1 MLIYVNQIK
10 VNGSN
15 ALDGTLKT
23 VAGWL
28 KELTKRHF
36 TPEELKISE
45 DYIIGRQ
52 KVRTYNASQA
62 EPFLYSILFSNPDTE
77 VHGRQWITEI
87 GIRVE
92 SDGVLFTTLL
102 ETSDI
107 STQVTDIPQ
116 SSRPK
121 VIKYLQN
128 NCNISKDTIG
138 LSLKNISND
147 EEIFR
152 ALLAEL
158 ERPERRHP
166 VVLVSC
172 DSSGK
177 PLLNP
182 RSLQEQLIG
191 LAQVVVCD
199 QFVDSWEMER
209 ALGRRYS
216 AWGGAINVIFPI
228 RNRSVCPRRLLL
240 VEHLEELKSNDKY
253 LIGELLSIIT
263 HTTNGYRKRLHFSPT
278 DVRAKRQKDHREF
291 LKQKYSELQQSGDYE
306 ELLNEAFEQIDSYD
320 STIEALKDEHQ
331 QIVDSFEMEKMEI
344 EDKNESL
351 TEEIRSNSYTIS
363 ELKRQLGGANS
374 GEQLL
379 NAELIQI
386 LSESLSHDPNPEQCL
401 KLVEAIYPSRIVVLD
416 SALASARDSISFR
429 QGRKLIGLLFKLA
442 TEYIDVLSQG
452 GDSKAKDIFGK
463 AYSAN
468 ESETVEK
475 NQELSKIRQFTYNG
489 EDIYMFKHLRI
500 GVADNI
506 TETIRVHFHWDS
518 KKSTIAI
525 GYCGPHLPIGAKS
538 H

>member
-10 VNGSN
+10 VNGPN

-23 VAGWL
+23 IAGWL

-36 TPEELKISE
+36 TLEDLKVSE
-45 DYIIGRQ
+45 DYVIGRQ
-52 KVRTYNASQA
+52 KVRTYNASQS
-62 EPFLYSILFSNPDTE
+62 EPFLYSILFSNPDSE

-92 SDGVLFTTLL
+92 FDGVLFTTLL

-138 LSLKNISND
+138 LSLKSISND
-147 EEIFR
+147 EEVYR
-152 ALLAEL
+152 ALLAEI
-158 ERPERRHP
+158 ERPERNYP

-177 PLLNP
+177 ALLNP
-182 RSLQEQLIG
+182 RNLQEQLIG

-199 QFVDSWEMER
+199 QSVDSWEMER

-216 AWGGAINVIFPI
+216 AWSGAINVIFPI

-240 VEHLEELKSNDKY
+240 AEYLGELKSKNKY
-253 LIGELLSIIT
+253 LIGELLSVIT
-263 HTTNGYRKRLHFSPT
+263 HTTNGYRKRLHFSPA
-278 DVRAKRQKDHREF
+278 DVRAKRQKDQREF

-331 QIVDSFEMEKMEI
+331 QIVDSFEMQKLELE
-344 EDKNESL
+344 ELNETL
-351 TEEIRSNSYTIS
+351 TEESRSNGYTIS
-363 ELKRQLGGANS
+363 ELKRQLGSANS
-374 GEQLL
+374 GEKLL
-379 NAELIQI
+379 DAELIQI
-386 LSESLSHDPNPEQCL
+386 LSEALSHDPSPEQCL
-401 KLVEAIYPSRIVVLD
+401 KLVEAIYPTRIVVLD
-416 SALASARDSISFR
+416 SALISARDSISFR
-429 QGRKLIGLLFKLA
+429 QGRKLIGLMFKLA
-442 TEYIDVLSQG
+442 TEYIDALSQG

-463 AYSAN
+463 SYSAN
-468 ESETVEK
+468 ESETVER
-475 NQELSKIRQFTYNG
+475 NPELRKLRQFTYNG
-489 EDIYMFKHLRI
+489 EGIYMFKHLRI

-506 TETIRVHFHWDS
+506 AETIRVHFYWDS
-518 KKSTIAI
+518 NKPTIVI
-525 GYCGPHLPIGAKS
+525 GYCGPHLPVGSKS

>member
-15 ALDGTLKT
+15 ALDDTLRT

-36 TPEELKISE
+36 TLEELKMSE

-62 EPFLYSILFSNPDTE
+62 EPFLYSILFSNPDSG
-77 VHGRQWITEI
+77 VHGRQWVTEI

-121 VIKYLQN
+121 VVKYLQN

-138 LSLKNISND
+138 LNLKNISND
-147 EEIFR
+147 EEFFR

-158 ERPERRHP
+158 ERPERNHP

-199 QFVDSWEMER
+199 QSVDSWEMVR
-209 ALGRRYS
+209 ALSRRYS

-228 RNRSVCPRRLLL
+228 GTRSVCPRRLLL
-240 VEHLEELKSNDKY
+240 AEHLEELKNNDIY
-253 LIGELLSIIT
+253 LIGEILSIIT
-263 HTTNGYRKRLHFSPT
+263 HTTNGYRKRLHFSPV

-291 LKQKYSELQQSGDYE
+291 LKKKYSELQQSGEYE

-320 STIEALKDEHQ
+320 STIEALKNEHQ
-331 QIVDSFEMEKMEI
+331 QIIDSFEMKKMEL
-344 EDKNESL
+344 EDENESL
-351 TEEIRSNSYTIS
+351 TEEVRSNSYTIS
-363 ELKRQLGGANS
+363 ELKRQLGSANS
-374 GEQLL
+374 GDQVID
-379 NAELIQI
+379 AELIQV
-386 LSESLSHDPNPEQCL
+386 LSEALTYDPSPEQCL
-401 KLVEAIYPSRIVVLD
+401 MLVKAIYPSRIIVLD

-429 QGRKLIGLLFKLA
+429 QGRKLMGLLFKLA
-442 TEYIDVLSQG
+442 TEYIDALSQG

-463 AYSAN
+463 SYSAN
-468 ESETVEK
+468 ESETVERSP
-475 NQELSKIRQFTYNG
+475 ELSKFRKFVYNG
-489 EDIYMFKHLRI
+489 VGTYMFKHLKI

-506 TETIRVHFHWDS
+506 AETIRVHFHWDS
-518 KKSTIAI
+518 EKSTIVI
-525 GYCGPHLPIGAKS
+525 GYCGHHLPIGSKS

>member
-1 MLIYVNQIK
+1 MLIYANQIK
-10 VNGSN
+10 VNGTN

-36 TPEELKISE
+36 TTEELKVPE
-45 DYIIGRQ
+45 NYILGRQ

-62 EPFLYSILFSNPDTE
+62 EPFLYSILFSNPDSE

-128 NCNISKDTIG
+128 NCQISKDTIG
-138 LSLKNISND
+138 LSIKNISND
-147 EEIFR
+147 EEVFR

-158 ERPERRHP
+158 ERPERKHP

-172 DSSGK
+172 DSTGK

-199 QFVDSWEMER
+199 QSVDSWEMER

-228 RNRSVCPRRLLL
+228 GNRSTCSRRLLL
-240 VEHLEELKSNDKY
+240 LEHLEELKNKDKY
-253 LIGELLSIIT
+253 LISEILSIVT
-263 HTTNGYRKRLHFSPT
+263 HTTNGFRKRLHFSPT

-291 LKQKYSELQQSGDYE
+291 LKQKYRELQKSGDYE

-320 STIEALKDEHQ
+320 STIEALKEEHQ
-331 QIVDSFEMEKMEI
+331 QIIDSFEMEKMEL
-344 EDKNESL
+344 EDKNELL
-351 TEEIRSNSYTIS
+351 TEEIRSNRYTII
-363 ELKRQLGGANS
+363 ELKRQLGSANS
-374 GEQLL
+374 GDQLL
-379 NAELIQI
+379 NTELIQI
-386 LSESLSHDPNPEQCL
+386 LSETLSHDPSPEQCL
-401 KLVEAIYPSRIVVLD
+401 KLVEAIYPSRVVVLD
-416 SALASARDSISFR
+416 SAFVSARDSISFR

-442 TEYIDVLSQG
+442 TEYIDALSLG
-452 GDSKAKDIFGK
+452 GDSKAKDIFGRS
-463 AYSAN
+463 YSAN
-468 ESETVEK
+468 ESETVERSP
-475 NQELSKIRQFTYNG
+475 ELSRLRQFNYNG

-506 TETIRVHFHWDS
+506 AETIRVHFHWDS
-518 KKSTIAI
+518 KKSAIVI
-525 GYCGPHLPIGAKS
+525 GYCGPHLPVGSKS

>member
-10 VNGSN
+10 INGN
-15 ALDGTLKT
+15 CALDDALKT

-36 TPEELKISE
+36 TVEELKTSD

-52 KVRTYNASQA
+52 KVRTYSASQV
-62 EPFLYSILFSNPDTE
+62 EPFLYSILFSNPDSE
-77 VHGRQWITEI
+77 VYGRQWITEI

-92 SDGVLFTTLL
+92 SDGVIFTTLL

-107 STQVTDIPQ
+107 STQVTDITQ

-121 VIKYLQN
+121 VIKYLQS
-128 NCNISKDTIG
+128 NCSISKDTVG
-138 LSLKNISND
+138 LGLKNISND
-147 EEIFR
+147 EEIFK

-158 ERPERRHP
+158 ERPERKSP

-177 PLLNP
+177 PLINP
-182 RSLQEQLIG
+182 RNLQEQLIG

-199 QFVDSWEMER
+199 KSVDSWDMER
-209 ALGRRYS
+209 VLGRRYS

-228 RNRSVCPRRLLL
+228 GNRSVCPRRLLL
-240 VEHLEELKSNDKY
+240 IEHLEDLKSNGKY

-278 DVRAKRQKDHREF
+278 DVRAKRQKDQREF
-291 LKQKYSELQQSGDYE
+291 LKRKYADFQRSGDYE
-306 ELLNEAFEQIDSYD
+306 ELLNEAFEQIDLYD
-320 STIEALKDEHQ
+320 GTIESLKDEHR
-331 QIVDSFEMEKMEI
+331 QIVDSFEMEKMEL
-344 EDKNESL
+344 EEKNEL
-351 TEEIRSNSYTIS
+351 LIEEIKSNSYTIL
-363 ELKRQLGGANS
+363 ELKRQLGSVSAG
-374 GEQLL
+374 GEILD
-379 NAELIQI
+379 AELIKI
-386 LSESLSHDPNPEQCL
+386 LSEALSCDPSPEQCL
-401 KLVEAIYPSRIVVLD
+401 KLVEVIYPSRILVLN
-416 SALASARDSISFR
+416 SALASAMNSISFK

-442 TEYIDVLSQG
+442 TEYIDILTHG

-463 AYSAN
+463 SYSAN

-475 NQELSKIRQFTYNG
+475 SPELSKLRKFTYNG

-500 GVADNI
+500 GVTDNI
-506 TETIRVHFHWDS
+506 AETIRVHFHWDS
-518 KKSTIAI
+518 KKSKIII
-525 GYCGPHLPIGAKS
+525 GYCGPHLPIGSKS

>member
-1 MLIYVNQIK
+1 M
-10 VNGSN
+10 
-15 ALDGTLKT
+15 
-23 VAGWL
+23 
-28 KELTKRHF
+28 
-36 TPEELKISE
+36 
-45 DYIIGRQ
+45 
-52 KVRTYNASQA
+52 
-62 EPFLYSILFSNPDTE
+62 FSNPDSD

-121 VIKYLQN
+121 VVKYLQN

-138 LSLKNISND
+138 LGLKNISND
-147 EEIFR
+147 EEVFR

-158 ERPERRHP
+158 ERPERKHP

-199 QFVDSWEMER
+199 QSVDSWEMER

-278 DVRAKRQKDHREF
+278 DVRAKRQKTTESF
-291 LKQKYSELQQSGDYE
+291 SNKS
-306 ELLNEAFEQIDSYD
+306 
-320 STIEALKDEHQ
+320 
-331 QIVDSFEMEKMEI
+331 IVSF
-344 EDKNESL
+344 
-351 TEEIRSNSYTIS
+351 SN
-363 ELKRQLGGANS
+363 
-374 GEQLL
+374 
-379 NAELIQI
+379 
-386 LSESLSHDPNPEQCL
+386 
-401 KLVEAIYPSRIVVLD
+401 LVIMK
-416 SALASARDSISFR
+416 SF
-429 QGRKLIGLLFKLA
+429 
-442 TEYIDVLSQG
+442 
-452 GDSKAKDIFGK
+452 
-463 AYSAN
+463 
-468 ESETVEK
+468 
-475 NQELSKIRQFTYNG
+475 
-489 EDIYMFKHLRI
+489 
-500 GVADNI
+500 
-506 TETIRVHFHWDS
+506 
-518 KKSTIAI
+518 
-525 GYCGPHLPIGAKS
+525 
-538 H
+538 

>member
-1 MLIYVNQIK
+1 MNQIK

-15 ALDGTLKT
+15 ALDDTLKT

-62 EPFLYSILFSNPDTE
+62 EPLLYSILFSNPDSE

-128 NCNISKDTIG
+128 NCNVAKDTVG

-147 EEIFR
+147 EDLFR
-152 ALLAEL
+152 ALLSEL
-158 ERPERRHP
+158 ERPERKHP
-166 VVLVSC
+166 VVLVSS

-199 QFVDSWEMER
+199 QSVDSWEMER
-209 ALGRRYS
+209 VLGRRYS

-253 LIGELLSIIT
+253 LIGEILSIVT

-331 QIVDSFEMEKMEI
+331 QIVDSFEIEKMELEEI
-344 EDKNESL
+344 NESL
-351 TEEIRSNSYTIS
+351 SEKIRSNSYTIS
-363 ELKRQLGGANS
+363 ELKRQLGSANS
-374 GEQLL
+374 GGQALD
-379 NAELIQI
+379 AELIQI
-386 LSESLSHDPNPEQCL
+386 LSEALSHDPSPEQCL

-416 SALASARDSISFR
+416 SALASARDSISFG
-429 QGRKLIGLLFKLA
+429 QGRKLIGLLFKLS

-452 GDSKAKDIFGK
+452 GDSKAKEIFGK
-463 AYSAN
+463 LYSAN

-475 NQELSKIRQFTYNG
+475 SPELSKLRQFTYNG

-518 KKSTIAI
+518 KKSTIVI
-525 GYCGPHLPIGAKS
+525 GYCGPHLPIGSKS

>member
-1 MLIYVNQIK
+1 MLIYVNQIR

-15 ALDGTLKT
+15 ALDGALTT

-36 TPEELKISE
+36 TPAELKVSE

-52 KVRTYNASQA
+52 KVRTYNAYQA
-62 EPFLYSILFSNPDTE
+62 EPFLYSILFSNPDSE

-107 STQVTDIPQ
+107 STQITDIPQ

-138 LSLKNISND
+138 LSLKSISND
-147 EEIFR
+147 EDVYR
-152 ALLAEL
+152 ALLAEI
-158 ERPERRHP
+158 ERPERSYP

-172 DSSGK
+172 GSNGK
-177 PLLNP
+177 ALLN
-182 RSLQEQLIG
+182 RQSLQEQLIG

-199 QFVDSWEMER
+199 QSVDSWEMER

-228 RNRSVCPRRLLL
+228 RNRSVCPRRLLS
-240 VEHLEELKSNDKY
+240 VEHLEELKSKDKY

-291 LKQKYSELQQSGDYE
+291 LKQKYSELQKSGEHED
-306 ELLNEAFEQIDSYD
+306 LLNEAFEQIDSHD
-320 STIEALKDEHQ
+320 RTIEDLNDKHQ
-331 QIVDSFEMEKMEI
+331 QTVDTLEIEKMELEEI
-344 EDKNESL
+344 NESL
-351 TEEIRSNSYTIS
+351 TEEIRSNNYTVK
-363 ELKRQLGGANS
+363 ELKRQLGSANS
-374 GEQLL
+374 GDQPL
-379 NAELIQI
+379 NAELIQL
-386 LSESLSHDPNPEQCL
+386 LSETLSYDPSPEQCL
-401 KLVEAIYPSRIVVLD
+401 KLVKAIFPSRIIVLD
-416 SALASARDSISFR
+416 SALESARNSISFR
-429 QGRKLIGLLFKLA
+429 QGRKLSGLLFKLA
-442 TEYIDVLSQG
+442 TEYIDLLMQG

-463 AYSAN
+463 SYSAN

-475 NQELSKIRQFTYNG
+475 SPELSRFRQFNYND

-500 GVADNI
+500 GVSDNI
-506 TETIRVHFHWDS
+506 AETIRVYFYWDS
-518 KKSTIAI
+518 KKSIIVI
-525 GYCGPHLPIGAKS
+525 GYCGPHLPIGSKS

>member
-1 MLIYVNQIK
+1 MLIYANQIK

-15 ALDGTLKT
+15 ALDSTLKT

-45 DYIIGRQ
+45 NYIIGRQ

-62 EPFLYSILFSNPDTE
+62 EPFLYSILFSNPDSD

-121 VIKYLQN
+121 VVKYLQN

-138 LSLKNISND
+138 LGLKNISND
-147 EEIFR
+147 EEVFR

-158 ERPERRHP
+158 ERPERKHP

-199 QFVDSWEMER
+199 QSVDSWEMER

-240 VEHLEELKSNDKY
+240 VEHLVELKSNDKY

-263 HTTNGYRKRLHFSPT
+263 HTTNGYRKRLHFSPA

-331 QIVDSFEMEKMEI
+331 QIVDSFEMEKMEL
-344 EDKNESL
+344 EDTNEAL

-363 ELKRQLGGANS
+363 ELKRQLGSANS
-374 GEQLL
+374 GDQVLD
-379 NAELIQI
+379 AELIQI
-386 LSESLSHDPNPEQCL
+386 LSETLTYDPNPEQCL
-401 KLVEAIYPSRIVVLD
+401 MLVEAMYPSRIVVLD
-416 SALASARDSISFR
+416 SALTSARDSISFK

-442 TEYIDVLSQG
+442 TEYIDILSQG

-463 AYSAN
+463 SYSAN

-475 NQELSKIRQFTYNG
+475 SPELSKFRQFTYNG
-489 EDIYMFKHLRI
+489 VDTYMFKHLRI

-506 TETIRVHFHWDS
+506 AETIRVHFHWDS
-518 KKSTIAI
+518 EKSTIVI
-525 GYCGPHLPIGAKS
+525 GYCGPHLPIGSKS